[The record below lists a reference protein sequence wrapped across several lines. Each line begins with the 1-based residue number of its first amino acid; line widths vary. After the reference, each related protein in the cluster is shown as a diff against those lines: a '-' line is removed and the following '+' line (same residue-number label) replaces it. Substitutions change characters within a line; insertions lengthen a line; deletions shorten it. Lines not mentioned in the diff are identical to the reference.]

1 MILERVVSKIHVVNL
16 EAMYVCVYVCSEK
29 VRW

>member
-1 MILERVVSKIHVVNL
+1 MILERVVRETHGGFGGYGC
-16 EAMYVCVYVCSEK
+16 MYVCSEK